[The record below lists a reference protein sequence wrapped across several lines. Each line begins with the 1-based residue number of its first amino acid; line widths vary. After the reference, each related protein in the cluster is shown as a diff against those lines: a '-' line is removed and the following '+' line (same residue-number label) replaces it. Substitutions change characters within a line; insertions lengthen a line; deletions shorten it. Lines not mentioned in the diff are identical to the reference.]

1 MVKEMT
7 RRKRVRVGKIGEREE
22 RKKERKG
29 YEKREARS

>member
-22 RKKERKG
+22 RKRERG
-29 YEKREARS
+29 GHEDR